1 MSSRQE
7 DTRASA
13 RDALGFRDGQKGT
26 HSARTLMLAEFS
38 ALMEHAEPQTSLDDY
53 RRLIVDENVL
63 AKPTSTTRNR
73 TFRIIK
79 PLYGLDPE
87 IPIFRTLAQIWRADT
102 DSQPLLALLI
112 AYARDPL
119 LRLATPEILNL
130 TPGKIADRAAIEAA
144 ISERFPDRFSQNTLA
159 SMGGNILSTFT
170 QSGHLE
176 GHSYKTRGRAQ
187 ATALSAAFA
196 FYLAYLEG
204 FRAQRI
210 FSSVWAKLLDA
221 PGDELLTLSQQAGRM
236 GWLNYRESGDVL
248 ELRFPE
254 WITSQEEAWT
264 HEQQG

>member
-1 MSSRQE
+1 MSSIQE
-7 DTRASA
+7 DTRVSA

-38 ALMEHAEPQTSLDDY
+38 ALMEHAEPQASLDGY

-63 AKPTSTTRNR
+63 AKPTVTTRVR
-73 TFRIIK
+73 TFRNIK

-87 IPIFRTLAQIWRADT
+87 IPIFRTLAQVWRADPA
-102 DSQPLLALLI
+102 SQPLLALLT

-119 LRLATPEILNL
+119 LRVGAPAILQVS
-130 TPGKIADRAAIEAA
+130 PGEPVERAPIEERL
-144 ISERFPDRFSQNTLA
+144 SERFPDRFSSKTLESIGA
-159 SMGGNILSTFT
+159 RLLSTFT

-176 GHSYKTRGRAQ
+176 GHSHKTRARAQ

-221 PGDELLTLSQQAGRM
+221 PGDELQSLAQQAGRL